1 MFMITMTIIPL
12 HFGST
17 EADVQQNT
25 ESCRVSPSIQVELI
39 IKMTVVFIEDK

>member
-1 MFMITMTIIPL
+1 MFMIMMTIIPL

-25 ESCRVSPSIQVELI
+25 ESCRVSPSIQVEI
-39 IKMTVVFIEDK
+39 MIKMIFIEDQ